1 MTTDTTT
8 GRGLEPLMNIEE
20 LAEYLGV
27 PVTTIYDWRVA
38 GKGPCAIRVGRS
50 LKFAVSDVRVG
61 LTAQELQVSLFVA
74 QGLSNREVAGHL
86 FLSPRTIDFHLRNVF
101 SKLGVSSRA
110 ELARLQLD

>member
-1 MTTDTTT
+1 MTTDITT

-50 LKFAVSDVRVG
+50 LKFAVSDVHDWI
-61 LTAQELQVSLFVA
+61 ELQ
-74 QGLSNREVAGHL
+74 R
-86 FLSPRTIDFHLRNVF
+86 
-101 SKLGVSSRA
+101 
-110 ELARLQLD
+110 ELAPGRPQNDR